1 MKSNTVVYSILFL
14 LFGVAAFVYGTG
26 VIKKQQQ
33 LSTPLSSKGFAV
45 VELFTSEGCS
55 SCPPADA
62 AVEKIAKLY
71 PGNTFVLGF
80 HVDYWNRLGWRDV
93 FSDAVYSDRQREY
106 VDHFKLGGAYTPQ
119 VVVNGTTEFVGSDIT
134 KLKAAVEKGINNEA
148 NQLVEL
154 INVISNGK
162 EVQISYKSQSNNNAV
177 LNIALVQNETS
188 SNVKRGENEGKI
200 LHHINIVRDFK
211 IIHKNLN
218 TGIATLTIPKD
229 LKVADCKIIAY
240 LQDSN
245 TWQIM
250 GAATSVIN

>member
-14 LFGVAAFVYGTG
+14 LFGLAAFVYGTG
-26 VIKKQQQ
+26 VIKKQAQ
-33 LSTPLSSKGFAV
+33 LSAPISASGFAV

-93 FSDAVYSDRQREY
+93 FSDAAYSDRQREY

-119 VVVNGTTEFVGSDIT
+119 VVVNGASEFVGSDIT
-134 KLKAAVEKGINNEA
+134 KLKAAVEKGINKEVSEMVKLTEVA
-148 NQLVEL
+148 
-154 INVISNGK
+154 SNGK
-162 EVQISYKSQSNNNAV
+162 EVRVDYKCASNNNVV
-177 LNIALVQNETS
+177 LNLALVQNETNT
-188 SNVKRGENEGKI
+188 NVQRGENGGRV

-218 TGIATLTIPKD
+218 SGNAILSIPNG
-229 LKVADCKIIAY
+229 LKAVDCKIIAY
-240 LQDSN
+240 LQNSN

-250 GAATSVIN
+250 GVATAEIK